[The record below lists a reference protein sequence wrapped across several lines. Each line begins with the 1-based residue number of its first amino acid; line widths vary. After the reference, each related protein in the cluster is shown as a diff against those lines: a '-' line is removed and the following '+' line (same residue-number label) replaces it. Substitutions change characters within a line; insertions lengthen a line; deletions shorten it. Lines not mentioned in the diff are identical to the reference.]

1 MPELSLELTCLGA
14 QTRVL
19 QTSSRLKLYPMARI
33 CTHRTCVHTHTPS
46 ARMAINPGQK
56 KTNKLKIS
64 QPQDMFI
71 WTDYFGLDLV

>member
-33 CTHRTCVHTHTPS
+33 CTHRTCVHTHTHTLSQNGNTSRPKE
-46 ARMAINPGQK
+46 NKQK
-56 KTNKLKIS
+56 N
-64 QPQDMFI
+64 
-71 WTDYFGLDLV
+71 